1 MSSNYKIGI
10 LGGIGPEATGEFYNK
25 LIKRLQE
32 RGLVKSNRD
41 YPHIIINSIP
51 APELIYDKISDEDL
65 NPYIKGLKEKILKIL
80 DNKEIAK
87 KISLNNKN
95 KAKNYTWNNIAKK
108 YMEVYNENP
117 NN

>member
-1 MSSNYKIGI
+1 MKEPDNGYFVNYG
-10 LGGIGPEATGEFYNK
+10 
-25 LIKRLQE
+25 
-32 RGLVKSNRD
+32 D
-41 YPHIIINSIP
+41 
-51 APELIYDKISDEDL
+51 
-65 NPYIKGLKEKILKIL
+65 IKGLKEKILKIL
-80 DNKEIAK
+80 NNKEIAK